1 VIEISTEATAR
12 ELRLDKVTK
21 TKDDTNLKG
30 ERTT

>member
-1 VIEISTEATAR
+1 VIEISAEATAR

-21 TKDDTNLKG
+21 IKDDTDLKW